1 MLKAR
6 VKTMMINKKQSYGFS
21 LVELLVAM
29 VVGLIIVSGAFSL
42 HLGSRKTQAVSEM
55 QMDMVADAR
64 FAIDMITY
72 DLRHAGMWGGTNKDG
87 LIDCKS
93 SDALCTQTS
102 GLETPAPLTIG
113 GDCVAGWYSNLSQ
126 PVFATDDSAGNPYA
140 ATCIPGSEN
149 YQLGTDVLEI
159 RYADSNVTDQAD
171 LQPNQVYV
179 RSNFINGRVFIGDT
193 QPVIDSYDASN
204 LTQNH
209 ELHAYAYYISD
220 YTDADGDNIPS
231 LRRVALVNSPT
242 LQNQTLISGVT
253 DLQVQFGEDVDGV
266 EDANGNLAIDR
277 YVNPDDVSD
286 WSAVYAA
293 KVWLVMRSDKVQKGV
308 DTTKSFSIAGAPAV
322 SLGGQDDYRYFMVTS
337 VVNLRNLKQ
346 L

>member
-6 VKTMMINKKQSYGFS
+6 VKMMKINKKQSYGFS
-21 LVELLVAM
+21 LVELMVAM

-42 HLGSRKTQAVSEM
+42 HSGSRKTQAVNEM

-64 FAIDMITY
+64 FAIDMIAY
-72 DLRHAGMWGGTNKDG
+72 DLRHAGMWGGTNVDS

-93 SDALCTQTS
+93 SDALCTATS
-102 GLETPAPLTIG
+102 GGETPAPLTIG
-113 GDCVAGWYSNLSQ
+113 GDCVAGWYSDLSR
-126 PVFATDDSAGNPYA
+126 PVFATDQTAGNPYSA
-140 ATCIPGSEN
+140 SCIPGSEA
-149 YQLGTDVLEI
+149 YLAGTDVLEI
-159 RYADSNVTDQAD
+159 RYADSNTTLPAN

-179 RSNFINGRVFIGDT
+179 RSNFINGRIFVGNT
-193 QPVIDSYDASN
+193 QPVIASYNSSA

-220 YTDADGDNIPS
+220 FTDAAGDGIPS
-231 LRRVALVNSPT
+231 LRRVALVNAPT

-253 DLQVQFGEDVDGV
+253 DLQVQFGVDVDGDQV
-266 EDANGNLAIDR
+266 VDR
-277 YVNPDDVSD
+277 YVNPDAVAASD

-293 KVWLVMRSDKVQKGV
+293 KIWLVMRSDQPQRGV
-308 DTTKSFSIAGAPAV
+308 DTAKSFRIAGAPAV
-322 SLGGQDDYRYFMVTS
+322 TLGGPDDFRYFMVSS